1 MDLRRFLLS
10 GILGGIAIWIVGII
24 LSIIV
29 MQIWPFDVLSLGGMR
44 TIGDPII
51 LLYFLQPFVLA
62 FALSYIYPML
72 EKNFK
77 GSYIDKGKSFGIAM
91 WIVVSIPHAFLL
103 YSSMNYPI
111 GFTVESVVGSLLY
124 MIAAGIV
131 IARINKR

>member
-10 GILGGIAIWIVGII
+10 GILGGVAIWIIGII
-24 LSIIV
+24 LSIVV
-29 MQIWPFDVLSLGGMR
+29 MQIWPFDVLALGGMR
-44 TIGDPII
+44 AIGDPIM
-51 LLYFLQPFVLA
+51 LLYFLHPFVLA

-77 GSYIDKGKSFGIAM
+77 GSYMDKGKCFGIAM
-91 WIVVSIPHAFLL
+91 WIVVSIPSAFLV

-111 GFTVESVVGSLLY
+111 GFTVQSVVGSLLY
-124 MIAAGIV
+124 MLAAGIV